1 MTRLAVLSD
10 IHGNSFALAA
20 VLQDIQDAGVDL
32 MVNLGDIV
40 SGGVDPRGTLELLYA
55 NEMVTICGNH
65 ERHLLSSP
73 REHLGPSDAFAHDV
87 LTRHDQ
93 EWLASLPAGAE
104 PAPGVMAFHGSPSDD
119 LCYLLETVTP
129 EGLRAASIGEVTERL
144 GEQAGGWGLYL
155 CGHTHLQRTRTMPD
169 GALVV
174 NPGSVGL
181 PAFAADLPYRHL
193 AEAGTPDARYTL
205 VDDAGGAWRAEP
217 RQIRYD
223 HETAAS
229 AAEANGRAD
238 LAYTL
243 RTGRA
248 G

>member
-32 MVNLGDIV
+32 MVNLGDI
-40 SGGVDPRGTLELLYA
+40 
-55 NEMVTICGNH
+55 
-65 ERHLLSSP
+65 
-73 REHLGPSDAFAHDV
+73 
-87 LTRHDQ
+87 
-93 EWLASLPAGAE
+93 
-104 PAPGVMAFHGSPSDD
+104 
-119 LCYLLETVTP
+119 
-129 EGLRAASIGEVTERL
+129 
-144 GEQAGGWGLYL
+144 
-155 CGHTHLQRTRTMPD
+155 
-169 GALVV
+169 
-174 NPGSVGL
+174 
-181 PAFAADLPYRHL
+181 
-193 AEAGTPDARYTL
+193 
-205 VDDAGGAWRAEP
+205 DDAGGAWRAEP
-217 RQIRYD
+217 RQVRYD